1 MTRQGAEALRRNE
14 PCTAKTCV
22 HARVQSSRFK
32 VQGLF
37 LFLSFLLATALADSP
52 DVSFVAGTQA
62 YKSGDYSRAADSDL
76 FLITVAG
83 IILFL
88 TMVGLSKLA
97 LGTWHDSVAE
107 SEA

>member
-1 MTRQGAEALRRNE
+1 M
-14 PCTAKTCV
+14 
-22 HARVQSSRFK
+22 F
-32 VQGLF
+32 
-37 LFLSFLLATALADSP
+37 
-52 DVSFVAGTQA
+52 
-62 YKSGDYSRAADSDL
+62 AAL

-107 SEA
+107 NEA